1 MRLKI
6 IFILIFIGFQT
17 LNAQTAYG
25 IKGGFNLS
33 KYHSDFTESYSY
45 KPGFYLGGTGKFEL
59 SNSFNLKP
67 EIFFSYQGSDLKTNI
82 ILYDINDPQAERV
95 EASKIRI
102 NEYAINV
109 PVLVDFSLSERFN
122 LEAGPQAGFIF
133 KDNSKIVKGRGD
145 YGSFE
150 IEGEGDNDLRISLAF
165 VFGINYKITKDIY
178 LGARYSRDIKRQ
190 DSSLTNSIIST
201 GLEFYL

>member
-6 IFILIFIGFQT
+6 ILLLIFIGFQT
-17 LNAQTAYG
+17 SYAQTAYG

-33 KYHSDFTESYSY
+33 KYHSDFTDSYSY

-59 SNSFNLKP
+59 SNTFNLKP
-67 EIFFSYQGSDLKTNI
+67 EIFFSFQGSNMNTNI
-82 ILYDINDPQAERV
+82 LLYDINDPQAERV
-95 EASKIRI
+95 EASKILI

-109 PVLVDFSLSERFN
+109 PVLVDFSLSERFY

-150 IEGEGDNDLRISLAF
+150 GEGNNDLRISLAF
-165 VFGINYKITKDIY
+165 AFGINYKITKDIY

>member
-17 LNAQTAYG
+17 LYAQTAYG

-33 KYHSDFTESYSY
+33 KYHSDFTDIYSY
-45 KPGFYLGGTGKFEL
+45 KSGFYLGGTGKFEL
-59 SNSFNLKP
+59 SNTFNLKP

-82 ILYDINDPQAERV
+82 ELNYANDPQVERV
-95 EASKIRI
+95 EISKIRI

-109 PVLVDFSLSERFN
+109 PVLLDFSLSESFY

-133 KDNSKIVKGRGD
+133 KNSTKVVKGSGD

-150 IEGEGDNDLRISLAF
+150 GEENNDLRISLAF
-165 VFGINYKITKDIY
+165 DFGINYKITKDIY

>member
-6 IFILIFIGFQT
+6 ILLLIFIGFQT
-17 LNAQTAYG
+17 SYAQTAYG

-45 KPGFYLGGTGKFEL
+45 KPGFYLGGIGKFEL
-59 SNSFNLKP
+59 NNNFNLKP
-67 EIFFSYQGSDLKTNI
+67 EIFFSFQGSNMNTNI
-82 ILYDINDPQAERV
+82 LLYDINDPQAERV

-109 PVLVDFSLSERFN
+109 PVLLDFSLSDRFY
-122 LEAGPQAGFIF
+122 LEAGPQAGFIL
-133 KDNSKIVKGRGD
+133 KNSSKIVKGRGD
-145 YGSFE
+145 YGSYQV
-150 IEGEGDNDLRISLAF
+150 EGDNDLRISLAF

>member
-1 MRLKI
+1 M
-6 IFILIFIGFQT
+6 
-17 LNAQTAYG
+17 
-25 IKGGFNLS
+25 
-33 KYHSDFTESYSY
+33 
-45 KPGFYLGGTGKFEL
+45 
-59 SNSFNLKP
+59 
-67 EIFFSYQGSDLKTNI
+67 
-82 ILYDINDPQAERV
+82 

-150 IEGEGDNDLRISLAF
+150 IEGEGDNDLQISLAF
-165 VFGINYKITKDIY
+165 VFGINYKITKDIC
-178 LGARYSRDIKRQ
+178 LEKNPPLEEIAHGHKIACWVDIK
-190 DSSLTNSIIST
+190 T
-201 GLEFYL
+201 GELR